1 MKTNRLATPE
11 EEAEQ
16 LLSLTKDDLLRS
28 IETIERQ
35 LFAIYQRAQILL
47 SLAGVV
53 LTVTGFSGRIIAG
66 TSLIA
71 QILVISGLATV
82 LASAM
87 WVYMRVMS
95 IRWVTTQ
102 LCEDPVE
109 CLVILIERR
118 NYKTKAFWMG
128 GKILCVGLILYC
140 ASVSLMLLNPN

>member
-1 MKTNRLATPE
+1 MNRLATPE
-11 EEAEQ
+11 EDAEQ
-16 LLSLTKDDLLRS
+16 LLSLTKDDLMKS

-82 LASAM
+82 LASAV

-109 CLVILIERR
+109 CLVILDLEIVASRE
-118 NYKTKAFWMG
+118 G
-128 GKILCVGLILYC
+128 VVGC
-140 ASVSLMLLNPN
+140 H